1 MAILPL
7 QSDALRGAGNLHLSA
22 LAAVLV
28 GATDEGLEELREVLA
43 IQPIPGIA
51 SRGSVVWAPATGPT
65 LQAVSGGPV
74 RHFESL
80 RATPVDRCSRR

>member
-28 GATDEGLEELREVLA
+28 GATDEGLAELREVLA
-43 IQPIPGIA
+43 IPSSLFRA
-51 SRGSVVWAPATGPT
+51 
-65 LQAVSGGPV
+65 
-74 RHFESL
+74 SL
-80 RATPVDRCSRR
+80 RADPWFGPLRQDPRFKQLVAGQ